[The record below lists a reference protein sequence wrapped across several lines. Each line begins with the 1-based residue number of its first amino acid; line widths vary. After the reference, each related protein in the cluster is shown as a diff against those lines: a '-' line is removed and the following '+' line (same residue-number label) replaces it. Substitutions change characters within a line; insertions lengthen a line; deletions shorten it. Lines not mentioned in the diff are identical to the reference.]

1 MNKFWT
7 ALLAAGLLS
16 ASVFASDDELLV
28 IEDAWVRA
36 LPPTQ
41 SVTAAY
47 LTVTNPGS
55 APVAITGGEAD
66 LAGEVQIHTTR
77 DVDGYMRMERLQ
89 QIELPPGGSVR
100 LEPGGVRL
108 MLMQLQR
115 MPAVGE
121 RLRLCLTLSSG
132 QSACTEA
139 AVKKSAAAGSH
150 HHHEHLH

>member
-1 MNKFWT
+1 LNKFWT

-16 ASVFASDDELLV
+16 ASVFAGDDGLLV

-41 SVTAAY
+41 SVTSGY
-47 LTVTNPGS
+47 LLVTNPGS
-55 APVAITGGEAD
+55 VPVAITGGEAE

-89 QIELPPGGSVR
+89 QIELPPGGSAR
-100 LEPGGVRL
+100 LEPGGVHL

-121 RLRLCLTLSSG
+121 RLRLCLTLSTG

-139 AVKKSAAAGSH
+139 EVKKSAAAGSRD
-150 HHHEHLH
+150 HHEHHH

>member
-1 MNKFWT
+1 MNKYWT

-16 ASVFASDDELLV
+16 ASVSADDDGLLV

-41 SVTAAY
+41 SVTSAY
-47 LTVTNPGS
+47 LSVTNPGS
-55 APVAITGGEAD
+55 APVAIIGGEAE

-89 QIELPPGGSVR
+89 QLELPPGGSAR
-100 LEPGGVRL
+100 LAPGGVHL

-121 RLRLCLTLSSG
+121 RLRLCLILSSG

-139 AVKKSAAAGSH
+139 EVKKSADAGPRD
-150 HHHEHLH
+150 HHEHHH

>member
-1 MNKFWT
+1 LNKFWI

-16 ASVFASDDELLV
+16 ASVSAGDDELLV
-28 IEDAWVRA
+28 IKDAWVRA

-41 SVTAAY
+41 NVTSAY
-47 LTVTNPGS
+47 LSVTNPGS
-55 APVAITGGEAD
+55 APVTITGGTAD

-89 QIELPPGGSVR
+89 QIELPPGGSAR
-100 LEPGGVRL
+100 LEPGGVHL

-121 RLRLCLTLSSG
+121 QLRLCLTLSSG

-150 HHHEHLH
+150 HHHEHHH

>member
-16 ASVFASDDELLV
+16 ASVFASDEEILV

-41 SVTAAY
+41 SLTSAY
-47 LTVTNPGS
+47 LSVTNPGS

-77 DVDGYMRMERLQ
+77 DVDGYMRMERLP
-89 QIELPPGGSVR
+89 QIELPPGGSTR
-100 LEPGGVRL
+100 LEPGGVHL
-108 MLMQLQR
+108 MLMQLER

-139 AVKKSAAAGSH
+139 EVRKSAAAAPRDHHKH
-150 HHHEHLH
+150 HH

>member
-16 ASVFASDDELLV
+16 ASVSADNGGGLV
-28 IEDAWVRA
+28 IEDAWIRS

-41 SVTAAY
+41 KVTAAY
-47 LTVTNPGS
+47 LSVTNP
-55 APVAITGGEAD
+55 APVPVTITGGTAD
-66 LAGEVQIHTTR
+66 LAAEVQIHATR
-77 DVDGYMRMERLQ
+77 EIDGYMRMERLQ
-89 QIELPPGGSVR
+89 QIELPPGGSAR
-100 LEPGGVRL
+100 LEPGGVHL

-139 AVKKSAAAGSH
+139 EVKKSAAAAPRD
-150 HHHEHLH
+150 HHEHHH